1 VKWETLAD
9 YPALSSRAAALM
21 LDAIS
26 RDGKLVLGLPTGNTP
41 VGMYDRVVAEC
52 GTQYHCF
59 RDIVAFN
66 LDEYVG
72 IPRDHP
78 GSYFTFMQ
86 QHLFS
91 HVDIDPKNTF
101 IPNGRAPDLKVESE
115 RYEKT
120 IRNAGGLGLTF
131 LGLGSNGH
139 IAFNEPGTPF
149 DSRTHVVA
157 LSESTRR
164 ANSAFFLDQPVPT
177 HAITMGIGTI
187 LESRA
192 IVLLAS
198 GEKKREA
205 IARLRSGDQSPD
217 FPASALWSHPDV
229 LVLVDASAQD
239 SLPPSTA

>member
-1 VKWETLAD
+1 MKWETLSD
-9 YPALSSRAAALM
+9 YDALSARAASIM

-26 RDGKLVLGLPTGNTP
+26 RNPTLVLGLPTGSTP
-41 VGMYDRVVAEC
+41 VGTYDRVVKEC
-52 GTQYHCF
+52 RSRYHCF

-91 HVDIDPKNTF
+91 HVDIEAKNTF

-115 RYEKT
+115 RYDRA

-157 LSESTRR
+157 LSESTRK
-164 ANSAFFLDQPVPT
+164 ANAAFFLDQPVPT

-187 LESRA
+187 LESHA

-198 GEKKREA
+198 GTKKRDA
-205 IARLRSGDQSPD
+205 IARLRTGEQAAD
-217 FPASALWSHPDV
+217 FPASALWAHPDV
-229 LVLVDASAQD
+229 LVLVDEAASA
-239 SLPPSTA
+239 